1 MGTLNKKNIIASY
14 TFKKNGAN
22 FPITELLDVDSTQL
36 AAKSFTNEFGQL
48 LGPGARKD
56 FC

>member
-14 TFKKNGAN
+14 TFKKNRAN
-22 FPITELLDVDSTQL
+22 FPVTEFLNIDPTQL
-36 AAKSFTNEFGQL
+36 AAISFTNLFGQL
-48 LGPGARKD
+48 LGTCTRED

>member
-1 MGTLNKKNIIASY
+1 MCTLNEKNVVASY

-22 FPITELLDVDSTQL
+22 FPITELLDVDSAQL

-48 LGPGARKD
+48 LGPRARKD

>member
-1 MGTLNKKNIIASY
+1 MSALNEENIISSY

-36 AAKSFTNEFGQL
+36 AAKSFTNEFGQF
-48 LGPGARKD
+48 LGPCARKD